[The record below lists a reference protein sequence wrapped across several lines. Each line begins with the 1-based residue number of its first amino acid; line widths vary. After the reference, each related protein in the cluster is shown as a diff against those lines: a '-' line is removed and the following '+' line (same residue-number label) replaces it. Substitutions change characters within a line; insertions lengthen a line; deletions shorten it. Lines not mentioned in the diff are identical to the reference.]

1 MASKCWLTPLSI
13 TFNARDFHPGRLTK
27 GLGQLTDG
35 SWGLDDFLHSHMY
48 GAWPGYDYVGWSNKS
63 FPKGYVE
70 MIFEFDH
77 VRNFTSM
84 KVRCL

>member
-1 MASKCWLTPLSI
+1 
-13 TFNARDFHPGRLTK
+13 
-27 GLGQLTDG
+27 
-35 SWGLDDFLHSHMY
+35 MY
-48 GAWPGYDYVGWSNKS
+48 STWPGYDYVGWSNKS

-84 KVRCL
+84 KVKTERVPVFSPTLTCNVVTTRRKLKYGIIVQVDINRPAHTCFTTSTGSL